1 MKPCWWPWDNKPLST
16 AMSRK
21 ILVGSIIGIFIFT
34 FLPNVPAFF
43 TSNAARSASKWSSN
57 NLESPLASSRSSR
70 DDRLS
75 AAPMLLADPMPNSI
89 GNFFE
94 NKTDG
99 MSFIQCYMLSVAVVG
114 GQQYGTT
121 AWKLSTRLNLFVF
134 AVNLSNCP

>member
-1 MKPCWWPWDNKPLST
+1 
-16 AMSRK
+16 
-21 ILVGSIIGIFIFT
+21 
-34 FLPNVPAFF
+34 
-43 TSNAARSASKWSSN
+43 
-57 NLESPLASSRSSR
+57 
-70 DDRLS
+70 
-75 AAPMLLADPMPNSI
+75 MLLADPMPNSI